1 MVLGMVLAI
10 LTIMV
15 FAMMWYVTSKA
26 MKPGK
31 EQKGQQML
39 TWIYFFIFL
48 TVVFLLLNLT
58 HLFI

>member
-26 MKPGK
+26 MKLGK